1 MNLKRLYKRTFKKG
15 NVCVTGLRGCGKD
28 MLFANVTARCTKD
41 YISNIDYQ
49 NKSTYHEFA
58 PSALR
63 IGNTY
68 ENFINQ
74 EVKRFTYPYQQNVD
88 YYLSDVGV
96 YFPSQYN
103 GELNKRY
110 ADIPTFM
117 ALSRHIADCNV
128 HINVQNLNRAWD
140 KIREQSDTYIRCI
153 KCHVIGKL
161 VIQTVIVYD
170 QYDACL
176 KRVEPFRPL
185 RAPLLSIGSA
195 RAMYKVKNEE
205 LFRSFKERNGSVRR
219 YTLIYFNKSNYN
231 TRQFAEMLGVSYETK
246 ND

>member
-28 MLFANVTARCTKD
+28 MLFANITARFTKD
-41 YISNIDYQ
+41 YISNIDYK
-49 NKSTYHEFA
+49 NKSNYHEFA

-68 ENFINQ
+68 VNFINQ
-74 EVKRFTYPYQQNVD
+74 EVNRFTYPYKQNVD
-88 YYLSDVGV
+88 YFLSDIGV

-117 ALSRHIADCNV
+117 ALSRHIAECNV

-140 KIREQSDTYIRCI
+140 KIREQSDTYVRCI
-153 KCHVIGKL
+153 SCHVIGKL
-161 VIQTVIVYD
+161 VIQTIIVYD
-170 QYDACL
+170 QYEACL

-195 RAMYKVKNEE
+195 RAMYKVKNED
-205 LFRSFKERNGSVRR
+205 LLRSFKERNGSVRR
-219 YTLIYFNKSNYN
+219 YTLIYLNKSNYN
-231 TRQFAEMLGVSYETK
+231 TRQFADMLGVSYETQ

>member
-74 EVKRFTYPYQQNVD
+74 EVNRFTYPYQQNVD

-103 GELNKRY
+103 GDLNKRY

-153 KCHVIGKL
+153 KCYVIGKL

-176 KRVEPFRPL
+176 KRVDPFCPL
-185 RAPLLSIGSA
+185 RAPLLSMGSA

-205 LFRSFKERNGSVRR
+205 LLRSFKERNGSVRR

-246 ND
+246 ID

>member
-1 MNLKRLYKRTFKKG
+1 MNLKRLYKRTFSKG

-74 EVKRFTYPYQQNVD
+74 EVNRFTYPYQQNVD

-153 KCHVIGKL
+153 KCHVIGKF
-161 VIQTVIVYD
+161 VIQTVVVYD

-185 RAPLLSIGSA
+185 RAPLLSMGSA

-205 LFRSFKERNGSVRR
+205 LLRSFKERNGSVRR
-219 YTLIYFNKSNYN
+219 YTLFYFNKSNYN
-231 TRQFAEMLGVSYETK
+231 TRHFAEMLGVSYETK